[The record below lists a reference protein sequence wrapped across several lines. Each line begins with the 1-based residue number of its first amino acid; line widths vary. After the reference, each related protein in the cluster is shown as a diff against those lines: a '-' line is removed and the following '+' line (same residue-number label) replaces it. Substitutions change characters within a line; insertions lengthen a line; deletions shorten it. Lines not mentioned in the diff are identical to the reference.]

1 MEPSATIYAPR
12 RGGFRRY
19 VPFVLA
25 GVCVLSGGA
34 LLGNHLGQQAAA
46 RSVAATDWQPEPE
59 VVSSL
64 LGKTALL
71 RGSFED
77 LREDAKVVQDR
88 ITSDSVSPTAK
99 DQDRIGSR
107 QVVTIEKSAA
117 KDQDRIA
124 AAKIVI
130 KAPSKSDARAR
141 KNDVLAG
148 LIPAAPDVDTLLERS
163 ATSVKSSLNLGKP
176 AVFLNDPP
184 LAVGSTSGVGTLPGE
199 IEGSEAGGSTQASLP
214 GYVGLDK
221 PQPLRRSVPSGRK
234 IVTMFKRAKVAKV
247 ALVKR
252 RKVQYAEQTCMA
264 KAIYFEARSEPTL
277 GQMAVAG
284 VVLNRVKH
292 GNYPGTV
299 CGVVFQNQHKRNAC
313 QFSFACDGKTDIAS
327 NKKLWRSA
335 MTMAKAFI
343 TGKKKAHVI
352 RTATHYHADY
362 VSPHWSK
369 KMRKVKKIGRHIFYY
384 PERRV
389 ASRRVSKRTRIK
401 SKAKR
406 NLARV
411 TKRNVAR
418 VRTNTRIEP
427 ASSFR

>member
-12 RGGFRRY
+12 RSGFKRY
-19 VPFVLA
+19 LPFFLA

-59 VVSSL
+59 VVSSI
-64 LGKTALL
+64 LGKSALL
-71 RGSFED
+71 RGSFEE
-77 LREDAKVVQDR
+77 LQADAAESQNRISGSNSGSNSVIVSKDQDR
-88 ITSDSVSPTAK
+88 IGARKVVSEKTSIAK
-99 DQDRIGSR
+99 DQDRI
-107 QVVTIEKSAA
+107 T
-117 KDQDRIA
+117 

-130 KAPSKSDARAR
+130 KAPTKSDARAPR
-141 KNDVLAG
+141 TDVLAA

-163 ATSVKSSLNLGKP
+163 AASVKSSLNLGKP
-176 AVFLNDPP
+176 AVFLSDPP
-184 LAVGSTSGVGTLPGE
+184 LAANTTSSVGTLPGE
-199 IEGSEAGGSTQASLP
+199 LDNQSTDTATP

-221 PQPLRRSVPSGRK
+221 PQPLGRQVPSGRK
-234 IVTMFKRAKVAKV
+234 IVAMFKRAKVAKV
-247 ALVKR
+247 AWVKQ
-252 RKVQYAEQTCMA
+252 RKIQYAEQTCMA

-284 VVLNRVKH
+284 VVLNRVRH
-292 GNYPGTV
+292 GNYPNTV

-313 QFSFACDGKTDIAS
+313 QFSFACDGKTDIATS
-327 NKKLWRSA
+327 KKHWRSA
-335 MTMAKAFI
+335 MKMAKAFI

-362 VSPHWSK
+362 VSPDWSK

-384 PERRV
+384 PERRY
-389 ASRRVSKRTRIK
+389 ASKRVRKKARTRVRS
-401 SKAKR
+401 SKKR
-406 NLARV
+406 NLAS
-411 TKRNVAR
+411 AYSA
-418 VRTNTRIEP
+418 TRIEP